1 MNTEFPYANLSLMS
15 KTPDMDIKEI
25 AKAFGRLGGVA
36 TKKKYGNEHFKEL
49 SKKAVKARLEKGQ
62 IKKIQG

>member
-1 MNTEFPYANLSLMS
+1 MS
-15 KTPDMDIKEI
+15 KPPELDIKEI